1 VLIPRKESNAMKSNT
16 TTTTA
21 LPPTILNPVGK
32 AFEEVSAS
40 FDRFCLA
47 AGIEAFG
54 EMMEKDAVEACGA
67 RHSRTEDR
75 RGYRW
80 GRTRGKVAFHA
91 GKIEIERPRVRD
103 FAGREVVLPSWEHA
117 MAEDWLGKWAMN
129 LMLLNVS
136 TRKFRRAV
144 RLPEGDVP
152 APAGSGVSKSAASR
166 HFVALSA
173 ARLREWLAGDL
184 SGLDLLV
191 VQIDGIHISEHLV
204 LIAAIGIDAEGYKHP
219 LALIEGATE
228 NASVAQALID
238 DLIERGLDPAV
249 PRLFIIDGSKALSRA
264 IRRSFGRQT
273 AIQRCQIHKA
283 RNIME
288 RLPKPLHASVRRVLR
303 QAWELND
310 AAKAERL
317 IRNLAQRLEREAPG
331 VSGSLLEGLDEI
343 LTVTR
348 LGLPAELRRSLACT
362 NIIENMMGT
371 IRRVTRN
378 VKHWSSA
385 SMALRWTAA
394 AMLEAKKGFRR
405 LKAYKQLPTLRA
417 ALIARCEQTSN
428 KLNHRNLDQQLKVA

>member
-1 VLIPRKESNAMKSNT
+1 VLIPRKESNAMKT

-21 LPPTILNPVGK
+21 TALPAAVLEPVLGPVGK
-32 AFEEVSAS
+32 AFQEVSAS
-40 FDRFCLA
+40 FERFCLA
-47 AGIEAFG
+47 AGIETLSK
-54 EMMEKDAVEACGA
+54 MMEQDAVEACGP
-67 RHSRTEDR
+67 RHSRGEAR
-75 RGYRW
+75 HGYRW

-91 GKIEIERPRVRD
+91 GKIEMERPRVRD
-103 FAGREVVLPSWEHA
+103 FAGREVMLPSWEHA
-117 MAEDWLGKWAMN
+117 TAEDWLGKWAMN

-166 HFVALSA
+166 HFVALSS
-173 ARLREWLAGDL
+173 ARLRQWLAADL
-184 SGLDLLV
+184 SEFDLLV
-191 VQIDGIHISEHLV
+191 VQIDGIHIREDLV
-204 LIAAIGIDAEGYKHP
+204 LVAAIGIDGEGIKHP
-219 LALIEGATE
+219 LALMEGATE
-228 NASVAQALID
+228 NAAVVQSLID
-238 DLIERGLDPAV
+238 SLVARGLDPAV

-264 IRRSFGRQT
+264 IRRSFGRDT

-288 RLPKPLHASVRRVLR
+288 RLPKGLHASVRRALR
-303 QAWELND
+303 QAWELDD

-317 IRNLAQRLEREAPG
+317 IRNLAKRLEEDAPG

-348 LGLPAELRRSLACT
+348 LGLPSELRRSLACT

-371 IRRVTRN
+371 VRRVSRN
-378 VKHWSSA
+378 VKHWRSA
-385 SMALRWTAA
+385 SMALRWTGA

-405 LKAYKQLPTLRA
+405 LKAYKQLPALRA
-417 ALIARCEQTSN
+417 ALIARSEQTN
-428 KLNHRNLDQQLKVA
+428 TRTLDKQLKVA